1 METLKTQK
9 FCNITVAA
17 SWAKVADRGKGRQ
30 ASSQERAERVTAASI
45 LQAALSRAT
54 ARPTP
59 DGQATSCVAERRVTS
74 ATTQPRSP
82 APGKQGRGH
91 SCSVFM
97 HVLCF
102 NSPDSVFIHSFSV
115 FIHQTCSVFIHQIL
129 PAQRRAPTRCGWEG
143 SGPRS

>member
-17 SWAKVADRGKGRQ
+17 SWAKGADRGKGRQ

-59 DGQATSCVAERRVTS
+59 DGQTTARVAERRVTR
-74 ATTQPRSP
+74 AMTQPRSL
-82 APGKQGRGH
+82 APGQQGRGR
-91 SCSVFM
+91 SCSVFI
-97 HVLCF
+97 HVLSF
-102 NSPDSVFIHSFSV
+102 YSPDSVHSYNV
-115 FIHQTCSVFIHQIL
+115 FIHQTCSVYIH
-129 PAQRRAPTRCGWEG
+129 
-143 SGPRS
+143 